1 MLPIYFAQNEV
12 GPFVKTNIGNKSSL
26 LLFVVVLF
34 TLVSNS
40 EPLPLPVSPF
50 LFGPLRQ
57 RNKFKHLFSVSFFFF
72 YERDETR
79 R

>member
-34 TLVSNS
+34 TLVSN
-40 EPLPLPVSPF
+40 
-50 LFGPLRQ
+50 FGASASTCFTIFIRTSSSA
-57 RNKFKHLFSVSFFFF
+57 K
-72 YERDETR
+72 
-79 R
+79 